1 MRNVTT
7 LVDDASMR
15 VTVSWLDPADNDTVA
30 ALQYYIVEWG
40 NETVFFLNTIQL
52 EEGRL
57 NVSHVSHMT
66 CSCPFQ
72 YPCDYYT

>member
-1 MRNVTT
+1 MSPVARPDEVRNVTT

-30 ALQYYIVEWG
+30 SLQYYIVEWG

-57 NVSHVSHMT
+57 NVSHVR
-66 CSCPFQ
+66 Q
-72 YPCDYYT
+72 